1 MPNIKSAK
9 KRVDVIAR
17 RKEENNLI
25 KASLATAIKKF
36 KLAVDADPV
45 EGAKKLSD
53 ICSQIDSAET
63 RGVIHKNAADRKK
76 ARMSAYVNRAQAKA
90 AK

>member
-25 KASLATAIKKF
+25 KASLNTAIKKF
-36 KLAVDADPV
+36 KLAVDKDPV
-45 EGAKKLSD
+45 EGAKGLSA
-53 ICSQIDSAET
+53 ICSQVDSAET

-76 ARMSAYVNRAQAKA
+76 ARLAAYVNKAQSKVAQ
-90 AK
+90 